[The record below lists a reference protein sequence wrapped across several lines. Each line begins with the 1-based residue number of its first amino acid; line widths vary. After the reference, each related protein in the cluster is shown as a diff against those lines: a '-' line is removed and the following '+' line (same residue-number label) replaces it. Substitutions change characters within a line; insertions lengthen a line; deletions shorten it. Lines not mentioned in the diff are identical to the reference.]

1 MEPSRKRSRS
11 AMGSSTAQRGTWAQM
26 NFSKAQPGQP
36 LADWGAM
43 RIRRGKS
50 DNMALFGE
58 TYKSAREQ
66 QRAARKAHGYT
77 GRDMYTGIPAE
88 ADITV
93 RH

>member
-11 AMGSSTAQRGTWAQM
+11 AMGSSTAQRGMWAQM
-26 NFSKAQPGQP
+26 NFSKAQPW
-36 LADWGAM
+36 ADWGTM

-50 DNMALFGE
+50 DNIALFGE

-77 GRDMYTGIPAE
+77 GRDMCTGIPAE
-88 ADITV
+88 AGITV

>member
-1 MEPSRKRSRS
+1 
-11 AMGSSTAQRGTWAQM
+11 MGPDE
-26 NFSKAQPGQP
+26 FKYGQT
-36 LADWGAM
+36 LGRLGCYAHN
-43 RIRRGKS
+43 I
-50 DNMALFGE
+50 ALFGE

-88 ADITV
+88 AGITV

>member
-11 AMGSSTAQRGTWAQM
+11 AMGSSTAQRGMWAQM
-26 NFSKAQPGQP
+26 NFSMAQPW
-36 LADWGAM
+36 ADWGAM

-50 DNMALFGE
+50 DNIALFGE

-77 GRDMYTGIPAE
+77 GRDMCTGIPAE
-88 ADITV
+88 AGITV